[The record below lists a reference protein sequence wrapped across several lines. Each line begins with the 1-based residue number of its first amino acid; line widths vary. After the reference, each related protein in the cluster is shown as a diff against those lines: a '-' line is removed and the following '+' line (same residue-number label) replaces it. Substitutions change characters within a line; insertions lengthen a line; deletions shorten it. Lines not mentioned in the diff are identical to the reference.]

1 MFGAGGRPVYGSGIS
16 CRSWQ
21 PVMDL
26 VRIQDSQRLASEQGA
41 LRSYDAHIT
50 SEEEDLARPKR
61 FTARSV
67 HVANGDRE
75 EQKHSEEESQEWRV
89 V

>member
-1 MFGAGGRPVYGSGIS
+1 MG
-16 CRSWQ
+16 
-21 PVMDL
+21 L

-41 LRSYDAHIT
+41 PRSYEAHIT

-75 EQKHSEEESQEWRV
+75 EQKRSTMKQSPRNGVWYDGESSIATI
-89 V
+89 